1 MGERMIRIAVPPM
14 EIPVRNLRKAL
25 LGRRCRGGNAGLKS
39 QTVKKQAEIMKIA
52 SSTPSS
58 T

>member
-1 MGERMIRIAVPPM
+1 M
-14 EIPVRNLRKAL
+14 EIPINSLRAAL
-25 LGRRCRGGNAGLKS
+25 PGTRCEAGKEGLKS